1 MRERIKRINRMEMYF
16 DMVSQAFSIDSAF
29 VKTDTHIKG
38 MLEAL
43 REYFECGEWLED
55 YQADERGELP
65 SDLKRGVLSEDGLWN
80 LMSDIDSLDS
90 IEK

>member
-1 MRERIKRINRMEMYF
+1 MRERIKRIKCMEMYF
-16 DMVSQAFSIDSAF
+16 DMVKQAFSIDSAF

-43 REYFECGEWLED
+43 REYFEGGEWLED

-80 LMSDIDSLDS
+80 LMSDIDSLENID
-90 IEK
+90 K